1 LRGQDAGWHTLKVT
15 VCIEQYLSW
24 RNNILTVEKAA
35 EVSEVDQFRIAGDA
49 GRESREFELEYI

>member
-1 LRGQDAGWHTLKVT
+1 LSWHTLKVT

-24 RNNILTVEKAA
+24 KNNILTLEKAA